1 MTNVNAKRKPRPGT
15 MRYDLKAYFDSK
27 YGLGFTRLNEL
38 FEADATNA
46 EVAREFGV
54 EREAV
59 RIWKLLWERQ
69 YGQKRES

>member
-15 MRYDLKAYFDSK
+15 MRYDLAAYINSK
-27 YGLGFTRLNEL
+27 YGLGFARLNEM

-46 EVAREFGV
+46 EVAREFGR
-54 EREAV
+54 EREAI
-59 RIWKLLWERQ
+59 RIWRILWEKQ